1 MKSFAPKIVL
11 DGHSVEVT
19 SLLNKK
25 NRTDPK
31 MYELIS
37 DCKLVQNKGF
47 NYQDFWS
54 VLR

>member
-25 NRTDPK
+25 IGRTLNN
-31 MYELIS
+31 ELIS
-37 DCKLVQNKGF
+37 DSKLVQNKGF
-47 NYQDFWS
+47 IYQDFWS
-54 VLR
+54 GLR